1 MEPMTVNVARN
12 GVNIGSFEL
21 DELKRMADAG
31 TLFPS
36 DHVYL
41 TTEGRWELI
50 SNVPD
55 LYAKLFPLA
64 SIFEPAVSAPR
75 ITGIPETIE
84 TRSSA
89 TAADPDME
97 LFQGYPKCYWKAYFG
112 KNTYWYLDKLEGLP
126 TLQEENDFQDS
137 LKSKSSDGKSLGLLE
152 RQEKQ
157 KAYGEKRFRPS
168 LFGFLFGWFWL
179 AYRKSGVV
187 FVIYPILSLLIG
199 LLGLLIGDMG
209 DDAVFPGR
217 LWFLQILAF
226 TLWPCFEGVSI
237 LHRRAQEL
245 FRDVCKE
252 TTVHAERLGRIQERG
267 GTSVWRLAGFVCFV
281 IAYEVVLVATLS

>member
-1 MEPMTVNVARN
+1 MAVNVARN
-12 GVNIGSFEL
+12 GVTLGNFDLEEL
-21 DELKRMADAG
+21 IRMSSGG

-64 SIFEPAVSAPR
+64 SIFEPAVPAPG
-75 ITGIPETIE
+75 ITGIPETIDA
-84 TRSSA
+84 RSSA

-112 KNTYWYLDKLEGLP
+112 KNVCWYLDKLKGLP
-126 TLQEENDFQDS
+126 TLQEEKDFQAS
-137 LKSKSSDGKSLGLLE
+137 LKSKNSDGKSLGLLE
-152 RQEKQ
+152 RQDRQ
-157 KAYGEKRFRPS
+157 KKYGEKMFRPS

-179 AYRKSGVV
+179 TYRKSGVA
-187 FVIYPILSLLIG
+187 FVIYPIMSLLIG
-199 LLGLLIGDMG
+199 LLGLLIGDRG
-209 DDAVFPGR
+209 ADAALPSR

-226 TLWPCFEGVSI
+226 TLWPCLEGVAI
-237 LHRRAQEL
+237 LHRRAQEV

-252 TTVHAERLGRIQERG
+252 TSVHAERLGRIQEQG
-267 GTSVWRLAGFVCFV
+267 GTSVWRLVGFVCFV
-281 IAYEVVLVATLS
+281 IAYEGVLDAIFS

>member
-1 MEPMTVNVARN
+1 MTVNVARN
-12 GVNIGSFEL
+12 GVTLGNFDLEEL
-21 DELKRMADAG
+21 IRMSTAG

-112 KNTYWYLDKLEGLP
+112 KNTYWYLDKCKGLP
-126 TLQEENDFQDS
+126 TLQEEKDFQAS
-137 LKSKSSDGKSLGLLE
+137 LKSKNSDGKSLGLLE
-152 RQEKQ
+152 RQDRQ
-157 KAYGEKRFRPS
+157 KKYGEKMFRPS
-168 LFGFLFGWFWL
+168 LVGFLFGWLWL
-179 AYRKSGVV
+179 AYRKSAVS

-199 LLGLLIGDMG
+199 LLGMLIGDKG
-209 DDAVFPGR
+209 SDFVHIK
-217 LWFLQILAF
+217 LWGFQLLAF
-226 TLWPCFEGVSI
+226 TLWPCLEGVSF
-237 LHRRAQEL
+237 LHRRAQEV

-252 TTVHAERLGRIQERG
+252 TSVHAERLGRIQEQG
-267 GTSVWRLAGFVCFV
+267 GTSVWRLVGFVCFV
-281 IAYEVVLVATLS
+281 IAYEGVLDAIFS